1 MQKTNSDKITVVAV
15 SDMHINFTGG
25 LCPPSV
31 PLDDGGTYL
40 PSKPQRVL
48 WKAWLDFCD
57 KAHSVKNPVYVILN
71 GDIVEADG
79 SKSLQHVSRNKSTI
93 HDMAMTVLSP
103 LTDRAAKV
111 FVVRGTEYHVGQSSP
126 SEESIA
132 KDLIN
137 VVPYNKMGNKKGT
150 YSWWYL
156 RVKIAGVRF
165 DVAHHVSMGFAPWT
179 EKNASN
185 KLAVQL
191 MYEYAE
197 WGEPYPQIALRAH
210 MHRLSDSGIN
220 YPIHALT
227 MPCWCMKSAFTHRIG
242 RGNDMPKIGGLII
255 TCENGKAD
263 VDAVMYRPHRDEARN
278 E

>member
-1 MQKTNSDKITVVAV
+1 LTKITVVAV
-15 SDMHINFTGG
+15 SDLHINFTGG

-31 PLDDGGTYL
+31 QLDDGGTYL

-48 WKAWLDFCD
+48 WKAWLDFCE

-79 SKSLQHVSRNKSTI
+79 SKSLQHISRNKSTI
-93 HDMAMTVLSP
+93 HDMAMTALSP
-103 LTDRAAKV
+103 LTDRAEKV
-111 FVVRGTEYHVGQSSP
+111 FIVRGTEYHVGQSSP
-126 SEESIA
+126 SEEMIA
-132 KDLIN
+132 KDLVNI
-137 VVPYNKMGNKKGT
+137 VPYDKRGAF
-150 YSWWYL
+150 SWWYL
-156 RVKIAGVRF
+156 RTKIAGVRF
-165 DVAHHVSMGFAPWT
+165 DVAHHISMGFAPWT

-197 WGEPYPQIALRAH
+197 WEEPYPHIALRGH

-220 YPIHALT
+220 FPIHALT

-255 TCENGKAD
+255 TCEDGKAD
-263 VDAVMYRPHRDEARN
+263 VEAVMYRPHRDEMRN